1 MCYHLRMGRVG
12 LRELRQDA
20 SALVRRVESG
30 EEIDITVAGRL
41 AARLVPAAPKRWHE
55 WGEIAD
61 LFNGP
66 ADPDWDRDMEMIDQS
81 VTNPWEVSS

>member
-55 WGEIAD
+55 WDGIAD

-81 VTNPWEVSS
+81 VTNPWELSS

>member
-1 MCYHLRMGRVG
+1 MGRVG

-41 AARLVPAAPKRWHE
+41 AARLVPAAPQRWHE
-55 WGEIAD
+55 WDEIAD
-61 LFNGP
+61 LFTGAP
-66 ADPDWDRDMEMIDQS
+66 DPDWDRDMEMIDQS
-81 VTNPWEVSS
+81 VTNPWELSS